1 MVQAVSPGPCFQK
14 FTNELTNCLFCP
26 PYPWPGFLAWFFL
39 SCSGVFP
46 GDQPDPPPPGRTS
59 PPPTC
64 PNCGGGSPREGVS
77 CAWWPE
83 QPPRQDQTWQSPRSR
98 LGTGRGNW
106 QTGAALPGRVMGTAS
121 ATTHWLQQPPT
132 QIRSDSVGAVGSG
145 RQPEGSSGVALGAQE
160 RSPPTAYALDPAL
173 GLSGPG
179 QTPAWENPGPFPGA
193 AALPG
198 RAGGGDSRNLPGDRR
213 RVTGQNPPFYGQRF
227 RCVSWESP
235 SARGG
240 TRPRLRPARLA
251 PRHPAPRCWKV
262 GVESP
267 PWTFQTPGSE
277 DAWRV
282 GRPSWDCEVPGQNE
296 RGDTDTRANNKQQWS
311 GGSPILSSLRP
322 PGLEKKDNRN

>member
-1 MVQAVSPGPCFQK
+1 MFIVCLPAVVQAVSPGPCFQK

-198 RAGGGDSRNLPGDRR
+198 RAGGRGFP
-213 RVTGQNPPFYGQRF
+213 
-227 RCVSWESP
+227 E
-235 SARGG
+235 SAR
-240 TRPRLRPARLA
+240 RPPSRHWAESALLWTALPLRQLGKPQRARWYTA
-251 PRHPAPRCWKV
+251 APAPCASRPQASCPKV
-262 GVESP
+262 LEGRSRVPALDFPNPRIRGRVEG
-267 PWTFQTPGSE
+267 WTPE
-277 DAWRV
+277 
-282 GRPSWDCEVPGQNE
+282 
-296 RGDTDTRANNKQQWS
+296 
-311 GGSPILSSLRP
+311 L
-322 PGLEKKDNRN
+322 GL